1 MTDPEPTDIE
11 TEDQSPTVPDV
22 LLEGLTQ
29 GERDRVIAAH
39 SRMEDCDRSFP
50 GSLAI
55 VLCNAARC
63 MAGIF
68 RKNAE
73 ILRNTP
79 AMFADMIQGVD
90 HANRANNDFLEEAKG
105 TVEELER
112 TAAALSQEAQ
122 SGQLDRV
129 WLHRWMI
136 GFGAGCLILS
146 AWATLECRI
155 TRQVAAQIQT
165 DRFEI
170 VARGEELL
178 KLQKLAIER
187 AQINAEA
194 DGFRESWRALRAE
207 WDRQATPEL
216 ERRRAE
222 LEAYHADLKSRTQ
235 ALISKEDSAYG
246 KTTD

>member
-1 MTDPEPTDIE
+1 MTDQEPTDIE
-11 TEDQSPTVPDV
+11 TEDQFPAVPDV

-29 GERDRVIAAH
+29 GERERVVAAH

-63 MAGIF
+63 MGAIF

-90 HANRANNDFLEEAKG
+90 HANRAHNDFLEEAKG

-178 KLQKLAIER
+178 KLQKLTIER

-207 WDRQATPEL
+207 WDRQASPEL
-216 ERRRAE
+216 EKRRAE
-222 LEAYHADLKSRTQ
+222 LEAYHADLKARTQ
-235 ALISKEDSAYG
+235 SLITREDSAYG
-246 KTTD
+246 KSMN

>member
-1 MTDPEPTDIE
+1 MTDQEPTDTE
-11 TEDQSPTVPDV
+11 TEEQSPTVPDV

-29 GERDRVIAAH
+29 GERDRVVAAH

-63 MAGIF
+63 MGTIF

-73 ILRNTP
+73 TLRNTP

-90 HANRANNDFLEEAKG
+90 RANRDNSDFLEEAKG

-112 TAAALSQEAQ
+112 SAAALSQEAVNARF
-122 SGQLDRV
+122 DRA

-136 GFGAGCLILS
+136 GFGAGCLILT

-165 DRFEI
+165 DRFAI

-178 KLQKLAIER
+178 QLQKLTIER

-194 DGFRESWRALRAE
+194 EAFRASWRSLQAE

-216 ERRRAE
+216 EKRRAE
-222 LEAYHADLKSRTQ
+222 LEAYHANLKARTQ
-235 ALISKEDSAYG
+235 SLITREDSAYG
-246 KTTD
+246 KTMD

>member
-1 MTDPEPTDIE
+1 MTDQEPTDIE
-11 TEDQSPTVPDV
+11 TEDQFPAVPDV

-29 GERDRVIAAH
+29 GERERVVAAH

-63 MAGIF
+63 MGAIF

-90 HANRANNDFLEEAKG
+90 RANRANNEFLEEAKG

-112 TAAALSQEAQ
+112 TSAALSEEAQ
-122 SGQLDRV
+122 SGQLDRK
-129 WLHRWMI
+129 WQHRWMI

-146 AWATLECRI
+146 AWSTLECRI

-178 KLQKLAIER
+178 KLQKLTIER

-207 WDRQATPEL
+207 WDRQASPEL
-216 ERRRAE
+216 EKRRAE
-222 LEAYHADLKSRTQ
+222 LEAYHADLKARTQ
-235 ALISKEDSAYG
+235 SLITREDSAYG
-246 KTTD
+246 KSMN